1 MTSCKG
7 RYWRAVCP
15 NREGFA
21 GRCQYN
27 RSMKVLVTGGAGYI
41 GATTAQALLEAGHE
55 VVVYD
60 NLSNGHADAVPKS
73 VKLVQGDVGD
83 REHLDSLFREHRL
96 EAVLHFAALIEAG
109 ESMKVPEKF
118 FRNNSSSTLT
128 LLESMLANRVTKFI
142 FSSTA
147 ALYGEPEHIPIREE
161 DTLKPTNAYGESKLL
176 VERMLAW
183 FHRIHGFRYA
193 SLRYFNAAGS
203 NGRSGES
210 HNPESHLIPLILQ
223 VANGQRE
230 HVSIFGTDYPT
241 PDGTCVRDYIHV
253 TDLADAHV
261 LALEALDSHDKLIYN
276 LGNGA
281 GFSVRQVI
289 DSVRRITGEP
299 IKVVE
304 AARRPGDPAVLV
316 ASSDKIRKELN
327 WKPKYPQLDQIVSTA
342 WEWMQTHPQGYAEL
356 ATTKS
361 L

>member
-1 MTSCKG
+1 
-7 RYWRAVCP
+7 
-15 NREGFA
+15 
-21 GRCQYN
+21 
-27 RSMKVLVTGGAGYI
+27 
-41 GATTAQALLEAGHE
+41 
-55 VVVYD
+55 
-60 NLSNGHADAVPKS
+60 
-73 VKLVQGDVGD
+73 
-83 REHLDSLFREHRL
+83 
-96 EAVLHFAALIEAG
+96 LIEAG